1 MVLPARKNSMSRT
14 KQEKSK
20 ALVLEAFPNN
30 TGAGLAQ
37 DQGDLFT
44 GFRPVPTSNLISNGL
59 PCDIHREEKVKPTAA
74 HLKEFSGLSGTF
86 STILIDPPWRFL
98 NRTGKVAPEHRRLHR
113 YETMSFEEIGNLPVA
128 KYARERAHLYMWC
141 PNALLLEGLTIMKEW
156 GFKYKT
162 NIVWYKI
169 RKDGGPDGRGVGF
182 YFRNVTEL
190 LLFGVHGAMRTLAPG
205 RSQVNVLLTRKEEH
219 SKKPKESYRLIEH
232 CSPGPFLE
240 LFARERVKGWHQW
253 GDQVDS
259 YQQTR
264 TNYRGYSWNNREGN
278 KQLAVGD
285 SI

>member
-1 MVLPARKNSMSRT
+1 MQADIKDPRSTLGQAN
-14 KQEKSK
+14 
-20 ALVLEAFPNN
+20 
-30 TGAGLAQ
+30 
-37 DQGDLFT
+37 LFT
-44 GFRPVPTSNLISNGL
+44 GSQQNPTWDLISTVHPWDTG
-59 PCDIHREEKVKPTAA
+59 REQKVKPTAPV
-74 HLKEFSGLSGTF
+74 LTDFPGLSGTY

-128 KYARERAHLYMWC
+128 KHAKDKAHLYMWC

-162 NIVWYKI
+162 NVVWYKI

-190 LLFGVHGAMRTLAPG
+190 LLFGVRGSMRTLAPG
-205 RSQVNVLLTRKEEH
+205 RRQVNIILTRKEEH
-219 SKKPKESYRLIEH
+219 SKKPHESYRLIEQ

-259 YQQTR
+259 YQQTKP
-264 TNYRGYSWNNREGN
+264 NHRGYSWNTREMQNKRVAIGN
-278 KQLAVGD
+278 